1 MKWSVIAVSLA
12 AGASGSLCWSA
23 AALAQEAG
31 AEAGSE
37 AGTTEAGTTEAGTAE
52 AGATDSGGAGE
63 ASAGACMLDKDCP
76 GGGGNVCGG
85 DVCSWCTTSL
95 PHCKPPTGATSGV
108 MCVPAASGDPG
119 RCMVDTDCKCNI
131 PGASSTTM
139 SAICCKVGSSFCLPH
154 TCVYH
159 NATFTMPSD
168 GGASSSGSSADAAA
182 GDDGGGGSGS
192 SSGGSSSGSSS
203 SGGSSDNGGG
213 CSLSAAPSSAFGFGA
228 AALAVG
234 LALGLRRRR

>member
-1 MKWSVIAVSLA
+1 MKWSVIVVSLA

-31 AEAGSE
+31 TEAGSE
-37 AGTTEAGTTEAGTAE
+37 AGTTEAGATEAGTAE
-52 AGATDSGGAGE
+52 EASTPDSGGTGE
-63 ASAGACMLDKDCP
+63 AGAGACMLDKDCS

-85 DVCSWCTTSL
+85 DVCSWCLTSAA
-95 PHCKPPTGATSGV
+95 HCKPPSGATSGV

-119 RCMVDTDCKCNI
+119 RCSVDTDCKCNI
-131 PGASSTTM
+131 PGASGTTM

-159 NATFTMPSD
+159 NATFTMPS
-168 GGASSSGSSADAAA
+168 ASSSGSSMDAAA
-182 GDDGGGGSGS
+182 PGDDGGGSS
-192 SSGGSSSGSSS
+192 SSGSS

-213 CSLSAAPSSAFGFGA
+213 CSVSATASSAFGFGA
-228 AALAVG
+228 AAAMLG

>member
-37 AGTTEAGTTEAGTAE
+37 AGTTEAGTAAE

-119 RCMVDTDCKCNI
+119 RCMVDTDCKCNSA
-131 PGASSTTM
+131 GAAM

-154 TCVYH
+154 TCVFH

-168 GGASSSGSSADAAA
+168 GGASSSGSSTDAAA

-192 SSGGSSSGSSS
+192 SSGSSSSGGSSSG
-203 SGGSSDNGGG
+203 GGSSDNGGG
-213 CSLSAAPSSAFGFGA
+213 GCTVSAAPSSAFGFGA